1 MKRKISKSVGLKIRS
16 LRESHGMS
24 GKDLSILLGI
34 SQQHQSRYENGEVNI
49 HVDTIY
55 QLAQIFNVSPTYF
68 FTETITDINSTELS
82 VNKRIISLL
91 KLWYSNL

>member
-24 GKDLSILLGI
+24 GKELSILLGI

-68 FTETITDINSTELS
+68 FTATVSEINSTELP
-82 VNKRIISLL
+82 ISKKNYFSAEALVF
-91 KLWYSNL
+91 

>member
-16 LRESHGMS
+16 LREIHGMS
-24 GKDLSILLGI
+24 GKELSMLLGI

-55 QLAQIFNVSPTYF
+55 QLAKYLMFRRPISLLKLLRILIVQISLL
-68 FTETITDINSTELS
+68 I
-82 VNKRIISLL
+82 KRIISLL

>member
-1 MKRKISKSVGLKIRS
+1 
-16 LRESHGMS
+16 MS

-82 VNKRIISLL
+82 VNK
-91 KLWYSNL
+91 KLFLC

>member
-1 MKRKISKSVGLKIRS
+1 MNKKISASVGKKIRS

-24 GKDLSILLGI
+24 GKELSLLLGI

-55 QLAQIFNVSPTYF
+55 QISQIFRVEPSYF
-68 FTETITDINSTELS
+68 FTDFYLS
-82 VNKRIISLL
+82 AKVDDEVNFIKNFFQAESVVI
-91 KLWYSNL
+91 

>member
-16 LRESHGMS
+16 LREIHGMS
-24 GKDLSILLGI
+24 GKELSMLLGI

-55 QLAQIFNVSPTYF
+55 QLAKIFNVSPTYF
-68 FTETITDINSTELS
+68 FTETITDINSIDLPI
-82 VNKRIISLL
+82 NKKNYFSAEALVF
-91 KLWYSNL
+91 

>member
-16 LRESHGMS
+16 LRESYGMS

-82 VNKRIISLL
+82 VNKKNYFSAEALVF
-91 KLWYSNL
+91 